1 MAAPPSSP
9 DSTVTAGRLPLRDTL
24 IDLFRSERQ
33 FLFFIGLALVVAGFV
48 TPIPDVA
55 RWVGFLLAA
64 YSTVANDSIQ
74 TVGTFIASNEHRP
87 WWVLWLFIGG
97 VFLATIAWGWAVAEP
112 VGDVSYGRLST
123 PAYSQTP
130 QSFNFFQV
138 AAPIFLLILTRL
150 RMPVS
155 TTFLILSCFASE
167 VKGVTDVLLKSFAG
181 YGVAFVL
188 GGVVFAATARLFTRF
203 RDRPAH
209 PLWVPAQWLS
219 TATLWASWIM
229 QDMANLAVY
238 LPRQL
243 SFTEYLIFSTVIFL
257 GLGILFY
264 LRGDKIQRVVS
275 EKSSVVDIRAA
286 TLVDFVYAFILF
298 GFVRI
303 STIPMSTTWVFI
315 GLLAGRELALI
326 LMRAGDRPM
335 REGLKLVGRDA
346 LFATIGLVVSIVIAF
361 LANPVFHDALL
372 EFFGA

>member
-1 MAAPPSSP
+1 MATPLP
-9 DSTVTAGRLPLRDTL
+9 DSSDLTVGRIPLRDTL
-24 IDLFRSERQ
+24 ADLFRSERQ
-33 FLFFIGLALVVAGFV
+33 FLFFIGVGLLVAGIV
-48 TPIPDVA
+48 TPMPEIA
-55 RWVGFLLAA
+55 RWFGFFLAA

-87 WWVLWLFIGG
+87 WWVMWLFIGG
-97 VFLATIAWGWAVAEP
+97 VFLVTIGWGWAVADP

-138 AAPIFLLILTRL
+138 AAPLFLLVLTRL

-155 TTFLILSCFASE
+155 TTFLILSCFATE
-167 VKGVTDVLLKSFAG
+167 VKGVTDVLMKSFAG

-188 GGVVFAATARLFTRF
+188 GGVVFLLTARLFVRY
-203 RDRPAH
+203 RDRPASRW
-209 PLWVPAQWLS
+209 WVPAQWLS
-219 TATLWASWIM
+219 TAVLWSSWIM

-243 SFTEYLIFSTVIFL
+243 SFAQYLIFSTTIFL

-264 LRGDKIQRVVS
+264 LRGDRIQRVVS

-286 TLVDFVYAFILF
+286 TLIDFVYAFILF

-303 STIPMSTTWVFI
+303 STIPMSTTWVFL

-326 LMRAGDRPM
+326 LMRAAGRPIGV
-335 REGLKLVGRDA
+335 GLRLVGRDA
-346 LFATIGLVVSIVIAF
+346 LFATVGLAVSIAIAF
-361 LANPVFHDALL
+361 LANPVFHDMILGFL
-372 EFFGA
+372 GR

>member
-1 MAAPPSSP
+1 MAAPPPSEPS
-9 DSTVTAGRLPLRDTL
+9 VTAERIPIRDTL
-24 IDLFRSERQ
+24 ADLYRSERQ
-33 FLFFIGLALVVAGFV
+33 FLLFIGVALIVAGFV
-48 TPIPDVA
+48 TPMPEVA

-97 VFLATIAWGWAVAEP
+97 VFVVTIAWGWAVAEP

-188 GGVVFAATARLFTRF
+188 GALVFAATARMFVRF
-203 RDRPAH
+203 RGTRAH
-209 PLWVPAQWLS
+209 PLWVPAQWIS
-219 TATLWASWIM
+219 TAVLWASWIM
-229 QDMANLAVY
+229 QDMANLAIY

-243 SFTEYLIFSTVIFL
+243 SFAEYLIFTTTIFL

-286 TLVDFVYAFILF
+286 TLIDFVYAFILF

-335 REGLKLVGRDA
+335 HEGLQLVGRDV
-346 LFATIGLVVSIVIAF
+346 LFATIGLVVSVVIAF

-372 EFFGA
+372 AFFNGG